1 MRPMM
6 IKSVI
11 TADECDELHKHMGDL
26 IDQGK
31 CGWDHLVPDAAS
43 VYKADVF
50 QGLLEKLR
58 PMAEEK
64 TGKSL
69 LPTYTYARAYFHEN
83 ELMPHLDREACEYS
97 LTLQVSHIGGPWP
110 IWTSLE
116 KDWHQAMAKG
126 DAVEHVMDNGD
137 VVLYKGCEHLHW
149 RYPFEGDQ
157 QVQIFV
163 HYVDANGPYKDH
175 ANDAFAG

>member
-6 IKSVI
+6 MKSVI
-11 TADECDELHKHMGDL
+11 DAGECGELSARMHDL
-26 IDQGK
+26 IEQGK

-43 VYKADVF
+43 VYKDEVF
-50 QGLLEKLR
+50 ERLSEKLR
-58 PMAEEK
+58 PMVEEK

-69 LPTYTYARAYFHEN
+69 LPTYTYARSYWHEN
-83 ELMPHLDREACEYS
+83 ELIPHLDREACEYS
-97 LTLQVSHIGGPWP
+97 LTLQVSHVGGAWP

-116 KDWHQAMAKG
+116 KDWNTAMSKG
-126 DAVEHVMDNGD
+126 DATEHVMDDGD
-137 VVLYKGCEHLHW
+137 AVLYKGCEHLHW
-149 RYPFEGDQ
+149 RYPYEGEQ

-175 ANDAFAG
+175 AYDALAG